1 MGYLMYLTKQM
12 IREALTNVQA
22 FEHELD
28 NLFAS
33 YDYSLRD
40 NLGRRNALCSQA
52 QEKEL
57 ARVLSET
64 FECVTQDGAP
74 GKPDIYIG
82 EINKELECK
91 LTSGNRSS
99 SVSYSLQTDW
109 ATLQKKGSLDYLYV
123 LCDKEFEKFCVLY
136 FKDLTTDDFYPPA
149 SGSRG
154 KSRMKKTEA
163 MKKCICLHGEYSIQ
177 NEKFINNYS
186 SLIKDLHA
194 NNLEKIKTQQQKYF
208 ESGDN
213 AFLAKNKIKTLK
225 INLAA
230 KTEKQISSLNKKID
244 NWRSKD
250 SRFTFT
256 LKSLDSFDV

>member
-1 MGYLMYLTKQM
+1 MYLTKQM
-12 IREALTNVQA
+12 IREALTNVQT
-22 FEHELD
+22 FERELD

-91 LTSGNRSS
+91 LTSGNRSR

-109 ATLQKKGSLDYLYV
+109 ATLEKKGSLDYLYV
-123 LCDKEFEKFCVLY
+123 LCDEDFEKFCVLY
-136 FKDLTTDDFYPPA
+136 FKELTTDDFFPPA
-149 SGSRG
+149 NGSRG
-154 KSRMKKTEA
+154 KSRMKKSTA
-163 MKKCICLHGEYSIQ
+163 MQKAVCLHGDFVTQ
-177 NEKFINNYS
+177 NENYINSYT
-186 SLIKDLHA
+186 
-194 NNLEKIKTQQQKYF
+194 EKIKENVDDYLKKVVILQQKYL
-208 ESGDN
+208 GDDQTDN
-213 AFLAKNKIKTLK
+213 TVKTYNKIKNNTQSRLIK
-225 INLAA
+225 NLDLCVD
-230 KTEKQISSLNKKID
+230 KLNYWKDID
-244 NWRSKD
+244 PRYS
-250 SRFTFT
+250 FT
-256 LKSLDSFDV
+256 LLPLDEF